1 MQNSHVL
8 RDCRLEVFG
17 KVGLVLMES
26 IWIVYMLIFDVNF
39 NIVTIE
45 CKMLF
50 TCVTRGTGGSSS
62 SSDAAAVSTS
72 ALASSL
78 CFLRSFFQFCA
89 IVIFVTV
96 TVDKFR
102 FQSQK
107 RLSQI
112 NIVVTIRL
120 KFKVYEIFIDNEW
133 SCKINFLF
141 VGQHDNVNYW
151 DLPYKI
157 SRNCKLWDGTVV
169 VMASSVHI
177 ASWRNCTFY
186 DQESLQDTII
196 DDSLQSLSNVHP
208 AFWWVAY
215 L

>member
-17 KVGLVLMES
+17 IVGIVLMES
-26 IWIVYMLIFDVNF
+26 IWIVYLLTFNVNF

-62 SSDAAAVSTS
+62 SLDAASVSTS

-78 CFLRSFFQFCA
+78 CFLRAFVQCCA
-89 IVIFVTV
+89 IAIFVTV
-96 TVDKFR
+96 AVDKFR
-102 FQSQK
+102 FQSQI

-112 NIVVTIRL
+112 SISVTIRL

-133 SCKINFLF
+133 SCRINFLF
-141 VGQHDNVNYW
+141 VGQKDNVNYW

-157 SRNCKLWDGTVV
+157 SRNCKLCYGTVV

-177 ASWRNCTFY
+177 AS
-186 DQESLQDTII
+186 
-196 DDSLQSLSNVHP
+196 
-208 AFWWVAY
+208 
-215 L
+215 

>member
-17 KVGLVLMES
+17 IVGLVLMES
-26 IWIVYMLIFDVNF
+26 IWIVYLLIFIVNF

-50 TCVTRGTGGSSS
+50 TCVTRGAGGSSS
-62 SSDAAAVSTS
+62 SPDAAAVST
-72 ALASSL
+72 ATLAYSL

-96 TVDKFR
+96 TLDKFR
-102 FQSQK
+102 LQSQI

-112 NIVVTIRL
+112 NIVVTTRL
-120 KFKVYEIFIDNEW
+120 KFKVYENFIDNEW
-133 SCKINFLF
+133 CCRINFLF
-141 VGQHDNVNYW
+141 VGQQDNVNYW

-177 ASWRNCTFY
+177 AS
-186 DQESLQDTII
+186 
-196 DDSLQSLSNVHP
+196 
-208 AFWWVAY
+208 
-215 L
+215 

>member
-1 MQNSHVL
+1 MRNSPVL
-8 RDCRLEVFG
+8 RNCRLEIFG
-17 KVGLVLMES
+17 IVGLVLMES
-26 IWIVYMLIFDVNF
+26 IWIVYMLIFNVNF
-39 NIVTIE
+39 NIVTNE
-45 CKMLF
+45 CKILF
-50 TCVTRGTGGSSS
+50 TFVTRGAGGSSS

-96 TVDKFR
+96 TLDKFR
-102 FQSQK
+102 FQSQI

-120 KFKVYEIFIDNEW
+120 KFKLYEIFIDNEW
-133 SCKINFLF
+133 SCRINFLF
-141 VGQHDNVNYW
+141 VGQQYNVNYW
-151 DLPYKI
+151 HLPYKI

-177 ASWRNCTFY
+177 AS
-186 DQESLQDTII
+186 
-196 DDSLQSLSNVHP
+196 
-208 AFWWVAY
+208 
-215 L
+215 